1 MQIFKE
7 KSPPE
12 VTWLV
17 FLETFTTITVTP
29 KDSPPIATSCALL
42 GGWIW
47 ECQDPFRPRRTFPLS
62 STSLSFSRRAL
73 PTPNP
78 LFFFDSSTFPVRSC
92 FVPFT
97 PAPSS
102 PEPKRGEHA
111 WNRQWCVNRQK
122 YKRTREGGGGTLVG
136 LCKRHMAGVKVLQ
149 DINASAIPTFD
160 WSSSTAL
167 ASFAASSKK
176 AGEVANL

>member
-47 ECQDPFRPRRTFPLS
+47 ECQEPFRPRRTFPLS
-62 STSLSFSRRAL
+62 STSLSFSHRAL

-78 LFFFDSSTFPVRSC
+78 LFFFGSSTFPVRSC
-92 FVPFT
+92 LVPFT

-102 PEPKRGEHA
+102 PEPERGEHA
-111 WNRQWCVNRQK
+111 WTGNGASTGKNIKEQ
-122 YKRTREGGGGTLVG
+122 GGGGWFTGGIVRKKCGWKSASRYKRKRSSYLWLG
-136 LCKRHMAGVKVLQ
+136 LLRHPCFVCCSFE
-149 DINASAIPTFD
+149 IS
-160 WSSSTAL
+160 WRSSQPI
-167 ASFAASSKK
+167 
-176 AGEVANL
+176 